1 VRRDG
6 GAPVSASAARLVAS
20 TPFIIAGVCSRFLSG
35 IQLLLMSGAEDAC
48 LSLVF
53 YLFSRA
59 RDGDCQDS
67 GLHIRSSCT
76 PQSTTDAP
84 VVRDRLVWHVKG
96 SLPSRGTM
104 PVRRAVCCRRS
115 ASPAFHEAQTNA
127 YPEPFLSCTHLLL

>member
-20 TPFIIAGVCSRFLSG
+20 TPFIILSG

-59 RDGDCQDS
+59 RDGDYDS

-76 PQSTTDAP
+76 PQSTTSG
-84 VVRDRLVWHVKG
+84 L
-96 SLPSRGTM
+96 
-104 PVRRAVCCRRS
+104 
-115 ASPAFHEAQTNA
+115 FE
-127 YPEPFLSCTHLLL
+127 